1 MSNTWLIVGLG
12 NPGPDYSST
21 RHNVGQMVAD
31 VLAKRLGANFKT
43 HKTGAVVAEARV
55 GLQKVIIAKST
66 GYMNTSGKP
75 VAALEKFYSVTNANL
90 IVIHDELDIPSMQV
104 RIKFGGGHAGHNGL
118 RDIIAATASNEFA
131 RIRVGIGRPTG
142 QQPTADFVL
151 KNYSIAEKKELPLT
165 LELAA
170 DAVEVIIERGVEA
183 AQQRFHSE

>member
-12 NPGPDYSST
+12 NPGPDYSAT

-31 VLAKRLGANFKT
+31 VLAKRIGANFKS
-43 HKTGAVVAEARV
+43 HKAGAVVAEGRLGDA
-55 GLQKVIIAKST
+55 KVIVAKST

-90 IVIHDELDIPSMQV
+90 IVIHDELDIPSMDV
-104 RIKFGGGHAGHNGL
+104 RLKGSGGHAGHNGL
-118 RDIIAATASNEFA
+118 RDIIAATQSNDFI
-131 RIRVGIGRPTG
+131 RIRVGIGRPPG

-151 KNYSIAEKKELPLT
+151 KNYSTSEKKELPVT

-170 DAVEVIIERGVEA
+170 DAVEMVIEKGLEA
-183 AQQRFHSE
+183 TQGRFHS